1 MQRTKY
7 RLNVKKFIAAM
18 LTILGSLMCLYM
30 VICYMDIVVNNLG
43 TPATGDWNLLV
54 KFIQYYCC

>member
-18 LTILGSLMCLYM
+18 LTILGSLMCIYM

-54 KFIQYYCC
+54 KFIKYCC

>member
-1 MQRTKY
+1 MQRKKY

-18 LTILGSLMCLYM
+18 LTILGSLICIYM
-30 VICYMDIVVNNLG
+30 AICYMDIAVNNLD

>member
-18 LTILGSLMCLYM
+18 LTILGSLMCIYM

-43 TPATGDWNLLV
+43 TPATGGWNLLV
-54 KFIQYYCC
+54 KFIQYCC

>member
-1 MQRTKY
+1 MQRKKY

-18 LTILGSLMCLYM
+18 LTILGSLMCIYM

-43 TPATGDWNLLV
+43 TPATGNWNLLV
-54 KFIQYYCC
+54 KFIQYCC

>member
-18 LTILGSLMCLYM
+18 LTILGSLMCIYM

-54 KFIQYYCC
+54 KFIQYGC

>member
-18 LTILGSLMCLYM
+18 LTILGSLMCIYM

-43 TPATGDWNLLV
+43 TPANGDWNLLV
-54 KFIQYYCC
+54 KFIQYCC

>member
-1 MQRTKY
+1 MQRKKY

>member
-18 LTILGSLMCLYM
+18 LTILGSLMCIYM

-43 TPATGDWNLLV
+43 TPATGDRNLLV
-54 KFIQYYCC
+54 KFIQYCC

>member
-18 LTILGSLMCLYM
+18 LTILGSLMCIYM

-54 KFIQYYCC
+54 KFIQYYC

>member
-18 LTILGSLMCLYM
+18 LTILGSLMCIYM
-30 VICYMDIVVNNLG
+30 AICYMDIVVNNLG

-54 KFIQYYCC
+54 KFIQYYC

>member
-1 MQRTKY
+1 MQMTKY

-18 LTILGSLMCLYM
+18 LTILGSLMCIYM

-54 KFIQYYCC
+54 KFIQYCC